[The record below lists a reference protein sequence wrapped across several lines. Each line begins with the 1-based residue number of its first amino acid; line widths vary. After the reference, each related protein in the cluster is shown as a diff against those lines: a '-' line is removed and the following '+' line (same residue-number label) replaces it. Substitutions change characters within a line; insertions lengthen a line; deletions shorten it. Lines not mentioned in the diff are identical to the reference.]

1 MLHSESA
8 QVEARRQARLA
19 RSDDRAF
26 DHGAGS
32 IPRRSS
38 RSSAL
43 DSALVRRTWFIA
55 AIVIGVAAIV
65 IAAIAMRLSD
75 DGPQTTEEWAGNV
88 CTSLSD
94 WRDSITSLADEGGAG
109 VTPDTL
115 RDKLGE
121 AGDATNELVTQ
132 LRDLGPPDLEA
143 GDELQ
148 QQLDDSAA
156 ELESRFDAVRDSVEA
171 AADAPPSEFPQQLGA
186 LASDFAA
193 LQTAISTT
201 VSSLRG
207 ANVAEESKAE
217 LDQAFADATSCQS
230 LQATS

>member
-1 MLHSESA
+1 M
-8 QVEARRQARLA
+8 
-19 RSDDRAF
+19 
-26 DHGAGS
+26 
-32 IPRRSS
+32 
-38 RSSAL
+38 
-43 DSALVRRTWFIA
+43 RRTWFIA
-55 AIVIGVAAIV
+55 ALVIGIAAIV

-75 DGPQTTEEWAGNV
+75 DGPQTTQEWAGEV

-94 WRDSITSLADEGGAG
+94 WRDSITSLADTGGSG
-109 VTPDTL
+109 VTADAI

-132 LRDLGPPDLEA
+132 LRELGPPDLEA
-143 GDELQ
+143 GDDLQ

-156 ELESRFDAVRDSVEA
+156 ELESRFDALRDSVEA
-171 AADAPPSEFPQQLGA
+171 AADAPPSEFLQQLGD
-186 LASDFAA
+186 LASEFAA

-201 VSSLRG
+201 MSSLEG